1 MQSAWLDTAVQLRQ
15 LPVAA
20 DIQRSLA
27 SSRACGRAIQAL
39 EHQDFYFA
47 YCQLQFGHACNSDLA
62 IQVVAA
68 EIKLSEAGLALLDD
82 LMAKNYMTVSTGQ
95 CASSDHLRT
104 GLGLS
109 ELGVPLALGSHWIHT
124 RFALD
129 SLWIRPRFAFAL
141 DSPSI
146 RPGFA
151 LRSSLS
157 IRSRFTLDSLAIRS
171 PCAMR
176 TVQTAAAAAAQPWP
190 HGGHHPPLSQSADLS
205 SLGEWHLLQAD
216 IPPPLASERATAGGR
231 PSRRVAAVRIRAPL
245 LALPPIQ
252 LALN

>member
-129 SLWIRPRFAFAL
+129 SLWIRPRSVFAL

-151 LRSSLS
+151 LRS
-157 IRSRFTLDSLAIRS
+157 RFALDSLPIHSRFALPVRCELCRQQHSHGLMAATTRRS
-171 PCAMR
+171 PSRLTSPLWVSGTCCK
-176 TVQTAAAAAAQPWP
+176 QTSP
-190 HGGHHPPLSQSADLS
+190 
-205 SLGEWHLLQAD
+205 
-216 IPPPLASERATAGGR
+216 R
-231 PSRRVAAVRIRAPL
+231 PSRVRGQQRVAGQAAGWL
-245 LALPPIQ
+245 LFVFGLRCSLSPQ
-252 LALN
+252 LNWR